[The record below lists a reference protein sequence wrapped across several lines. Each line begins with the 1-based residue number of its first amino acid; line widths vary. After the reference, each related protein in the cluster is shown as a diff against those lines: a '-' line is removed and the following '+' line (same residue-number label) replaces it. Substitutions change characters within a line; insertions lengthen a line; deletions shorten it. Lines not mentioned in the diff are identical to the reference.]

1 MLKIEHLGIVVQIY
15 VIYLFLFILLFFF
28 IFTSGLGHPYHL
40 EESICSFKGR
50 FLEFRMYHKFAN
62 LVSKLLESTFY
73 KEINKF
79 Q

>member
-1 MLKIEHLGIVVQIY
+1 MLFTH
-15 VIYLFLFILLFFF
+15 FILFFFFF
-28 IFTSGLGHPYHL
+28 IFTSGLGHPYHS
-40 EESICSFKGR
+40 EESICSFKDR

>member
-1 MLKIEHLGIVVQIY
+1 ML
-15 VIYLFLFILLFFF
+15 FTLFILLFCF
-28 IFTSGLGHPYHL
+28 ILTSGLGHPYRL
-40 EESICSFKGR
+40 EESICSFKGTCR
-50 FLEFRMYHKFAN
+50 FLEFQMYHKFAN